1 MKRIFIL
8 IIFALFFVSGT
19 FAQLKIPFNVKTFNY
34 ATNKKEPGAT
44 VTVYDEATVVQT
56 KVSPT
61 SGDIRLNLDSGK
73 KYKIEISKSGKV
85 TRSFIVNLLDINEET
100 MNEESI
106 DPTGEPQV
114 CEVYLFDEYP
124 TIDFS
129 YVKTTPGTEYYYDQ
143 KSGIVFN
150 ISMAETMLAHVNSL
164 FKLIDELK
172 AKEAEQLSAEKA
184 AKKAE
189 IKREFDQAIAMA
201 DQAMAASNWT
211 EAKNKL
217 LQAQQ
222 IDPTQVSVKQKI
234 KDLDV
239 KISDELAAN
248 KRDEK
253 YEALIQAGIEAET
266 EGKLEEAKSK
276 YNQAINL
283 DKTKTDAVE
292 RLAEIEKTLS
302 EKTINKES
310 KTKYQTL
317 LAEGRTLENSK
328 LYEQAINKYNEALK
342 VIDGQEAKARIE
354 AINEI
359 QSETAEAIARKTEE
373 DSIAAA
379 KKLEEERQAALRQ
392 AQEDARKKAE
402 ADSIAAVKKQ
412 EEERQAALRQ
422 AQEDAR
428 KKAEADS
435 IAAAKKLEE
444 ERQAALR
451 QVQEDA
457 RKKAEA
463 DSIAAAKKLEE
474 ERQAALRQVQ
484 EDARKKSEADSIA
497 VLRQAQDDAR
507 KKAEEERQAA
517 LRQAQEDARKKT
529 EADSIAA
536 AKKLEEER
544 QAALRQA
551 QEDARKKAEADSIA
565 AAKKLEEERQVA
577 LRQAQEDARKKAD
590 ADSIAAAK
598 KLEEER
604 QAALRQAQEDARKK
618 AEADSIA
625 AVKKQEEERQAALRQ
640 AQEDARKKAEADS
653 IAAAKKLEE
662 ERQAALRQ
670 AQEDARKKAEA
681 DSIAAVKKQEEERQ
695 AALRQAQEDARK
707 KAEADSIAVL
717 RQAQDD
723 ARKKVEEERQ
733 AALRQAQEDA
743 RKKAEADSIAAAKKL
758 EEERQAALR
767 QAQEDARKKAEAD
780 SIAAAKKLEEER
792 QVALRQAQEA
802 EARKKSDELNKKQE
816 DIKRIT
822 AVADQKFANK
832 EYAESKKY
840 YEAVLAKDPVNLYAK
855 KRINEIAKSYLRPS
869 DVAVQTTNPS
879 KPVDATP
886 QQPKELT
893 AKDILTSIEKKQIT
907 FDKEVANKLGHMYP
921 EGVSQDQY
929 NQNDKNGIL
938 EATVTRRI
946 VVINGIANVYIRS
959 KSRSGIIYSKNGQVS
974 SQQVWQS
981 ETQDQSLKKNY

>member
-435 IAAAKKLEE
+435 IAA
-444 ERQAALR
+444 
-451 QVQEDA
+451 
-457 RKKAEA
+457 
-463 DSIAAAKKLEE
+463 
-474 ERQAALRQVQ
+474 
-484 EDARKKSEADSIA
+484 
-497 VLRQAQDDAR
+497 
-507 KKAEEERQAA
+507 
-517 LRQAQEDARKKT
+517 
-529 EADSIAA
+529 
-536 AKKLEEER
+536 
-544 QAALRQA
+544 
-551 QEDARKKAEADSIA
+551 
-565 AAKKLEEERQVA
+565 
-577 LRQAQEDARKKAD
+577 
-590 ADSIAAAK
+590 
-598 KLEEER
+598 
-604 QAALRQAQEDARKK
+604 
-618 AEADSIA
+618 
-625 AVKKQEEERQAALRQ
+625 
-640 AQEDARKKAEADS
+640 
-653 IAAAKKLEE
+653 
-662 ERQAALRQ
+662 
-670 AQEDARKKAEA
+670 
-681 DSIAAVKKQEEERQ
+681 VKKQEEERQ

>member
-1 MKRIFIL
+1 MKRIFL
-8 IIFALFFVSGT
+8 VIF
-19 FAQLKIPFNVKTFNY
+19 FACIFINEAFSQLDIPFLVHAVNY
-34 ATNKKEPGAT
+34 NSNKNEPGAN
-44 VTVYDEATVVQT
+44 VTVYDGATVVQS
-56 KVSPT
+56 KIT
-61 SGDIRLNLDSGK
+61 SASGVVRLILDSGK
-73 KYKIEISKSGKV
+73 KYKVEITKSGKV
-85 TRSFIVNLLDINEET
+85 TRSVIVNLLDINEET
-100 MNEESI
+100 MKEESA
-106 DPTGEPQV
+106 DPTKGSPP
-114 CEVYLFDEYP
+114 CDVYLFDEYP
-124 TIDFS
+124 SIDFS
-129 YVKTTPGTEYYYDQ
+129 YVKNTPGTEYFYNQ
-143 KSGIVFN
+143 ENGIIFN
-150 ISMAETMLAHVNSL
+150 IDMAERMLSHVTAL
-164 FKLIDELK
+164 MKEVEQLK
-172 AKEAEQLSAEKA
+172 AKKA
-184 AKKAE
+184 AE
-189 IKREFDQAIAMA
+189 IKREFDQVIAMA

-222 IDPTQVSVKQKI
+222 IDPMQASVKQKI

-402 ADSIAAVKKQ
+402 ADSIAA
-412 EEERQAALRQ
+412 
-422 AQEDAR
+422 
-428 KKAEADS
+428 
-435 IAAAKKLEE
+435 
-444 ERQAALR
+444 
-451 QVQEDA
+451 
-457 RKKAEA
+457 
-463 DSIAAAKKLEE
+463 
-474 ERQAALRQVQ
+474 
-484 EDARKKSEADSIA
+484 
-497 VLRQAQDDAR
+497 
-507 KKAEEERQAA
+507 
-517 LRQAQEDARKKT
+517 
-529 EADSIAA
+529 
-536 AKKLEEER
+536 
-544 QAALRQA
+544 
-551 QEDARKKAEADSIA
+551 
-565 AAKKLEEERQVA
+565 AKKLEEERQV
-577 LRQAQEDARKKAD
+577 
-590 ADSIAAAK
+590 
-598 KLEEER
+598 
-604 QAALRQAQEDARKK
+604 
-618 AEADSIA
+618 
-625 AVKKQEEERQAALRQ
+625 
-640 AQEDARKKAEADS
+640 
-653 IAAAKKLEE
+653 
-662 ERQAALRQ
+662 
-670 AQEDARKKAEA
+670 
-681 DSIAAVKKQEEERQ
+681 
-695 AALRQAQEDARK
+695 ALRQAQEDARK

-723 ARKKVEEERQ
+723 ARKK
-733 AALRQAQEDA
+733 A
-743 RKKAEADSIAAAKKL
+743 

-802 EARKKSDELNKKQE
+802 EALKKSDELNKKQE

-855 KRINEIAKSYLRPS
+855 KRINEITKSYLRPS
-869 DVAVQTTNPS
+869 DVAVQTTTPS
-879 KPVDATP
+879 KPIDATP

-981 ETQDQSLKKNY
+981 ETQEQSLKKNY